1 MEEGDQTREEA
12 KELRL
17 FAKEFGQG
25 VRQQRV
31 RGKTQEK
38 AGTLPLAISMMKRII
53 APQTQSLNTLEE
65 LQGFDEDRG
74 DHLITGT
81 SVENY
86 RVVFSK
92 GEVVILSITTGR
104 ISSPFF
110 LAIVCDDLH
119 SRNNCFSEEKLKI
132 NWLEQSEEDPLVY
145 NEVNFDDQNSPK
157 CIMDRV
163 SVDREAEQFTEGT
176 KNGVSRIWLTGF

>member
-1 MEEGDQTREEA
+1 MHTVEEGDQTREEA

-65 LQGFDEDRG
+65 LQGLTKD
-74 DHLITGT
+74 
-81 SVENY
+81 
-86 RVVFSK
+86 
-92 GEVVILSITTGR
+92 VVITWLPGRLWKTTELFFQKEKLSLLSITTGR
-104 ISSPFF
+104 IWSLFF
-110 LAIVCDDLH
+110 
-119 SRNNCFSEEKLKI
+119 
-132 NWLEQSEEDPLVY
+132 
-145 NEVNFDDQNSPK
+145 
-157 CIMDRV
+157 
-163 SVDREAEQFTEGT
+163 
-176 KNGVSRIWLTGF
+176 

>member
-1 MEEGDQTREEA
+1 MHKKEPEWLYERCKARIVHTVEEGDQTREEA

-53 APQTQSLNTLEE
+53 APQTQSLNMLEE
-65 LQGFDEDRG
+65 LQGLDEERG
-74 DHLITGT
+74 DHLVTGT

-86 RVVFSK
+86 RVVFFKRRSCR
-92 GEVVILSITTGR
+92 S
-104 ISSPFF
+104 
-110 LAIVCDDLH
+110 
-119 SRNNCFSEEKLKI
+119 
-132 NWLEQSEEDPLVY
+132 
-145 NEVNFDDQNSPK
+145 
-157 CIMDRV
+157 
-163 SVDREAEQFTEGT
+163 
-176 KNGVSRIWLTGF
+176 